1 MKFITTILAIG
12 ITGAIGA
19 LAKPN
24 VILIYTD
31 DHGWPDIGVAGIYDE
46 LKTPH
51 LDALAKS
58 GVYATSGYSTAP
70 QCVPSRA
77 GVLTGKSQNRFGV
90 ESNSYDLDGF
100 NKELTIAERLKKAG
114 YATGQVGKWHL
125 GPTNQITDHGFDDV
139 YAKNSNRP
147 CWATYKLSGETI
159 EMQQVDDDL
168 YHLDACSEAAVTF
181 IKRHAPNP
189 FFLYLAYRAP
199 HVPLDAPE
207 KYLSRFPGEM
217 PERRRQALAMISA
230 MDDGVGQIVAQL
242 KAQEL
247 YENTMIFF
255 IGDNGA
261 PLKIHKADL
270 PGGGPGWD
278 GSLNEPMNGEK
289 GMLTEGGIRV
299 PFLMSYPASVPG
311 NQVYKHPVWSLDV
324 AATALALAGLPE
336 ESELNGINLI
346 PYLTGEKKGA
356 PNRKLTWRWVAQS
369 AIRDGK
375 WKLLRGMGREYLF
388 DLESDPSEK
397 NNLLFTQPEIA
408 ERLRFQ
414 LSEWSSELTPSGLSV
429 QGSSTNWV
437 NYFDFYLNGKEPK
450 TSSLKVMPKQPSDP
464 TKVGGWIIRNGTMK
478 QASNGLVITPV
489 RKDKAPFLVPP
500 RVAFESPI
508 SVSLRLSN
516 QKGGNVGISWRE
528 LEQKDF
534 PKGQKVILESSAS
547 PNERLVKFGLPIK
560 SATDHFRLYLPVK
573 GTTIH
578 QVTLES
584 GENTRTWNFR
594 GDARAE

>member
-1 MKFITTILAIG
+1 MKFITAILAIG

-46 LKTPH
+46 LNTPH
-51 LDALAKS
+51 LDSLAES

-90 ESNSYDLDGF
+90 ESNSYDLGGF

-114 YATGQVGKWHL
+114 YATGQIGKWHL
-125 GPTNQITDHGFDDV
+125 GPINQITDHGFDDV

-159 EMQQVDDDL
+159 EMQQIDDDL
-168 YHLDACSEAAVTF
+168 YHLDACSEAAVAF
-181 IKRHAPNP
+181 IKRHAPSP

-207 KYLSRFPGEM
+207 KYLSRFPGDM

-247 YENTMIFF
+247 YENTIIFF

-261 PLKIHKADL
+261 PLKMHKADL

-299 PFLMSYPASVPG
+299 PFLISFPASLRG
-311 NQVYKHPVWSLDV
+311 NQVYKYPVWSLDV

-336 ESELNGINLI
+336 VSELDGINLI
-346 PYLTGEKKGA
+346 PYLNGEKKGA
-356 PNRKLTWRWVAQS
+356 PDRKLTWRWIAQS

-375 WKLLRGMGREYLF
+375 WKLLRGMEREYLF

-397 NNLLFTQPEIA
+397 NNLLFTQPEVA
-408 ERLRFQ
+408 ERLRSQ
-414 LSEWSSELTPSGLSV
+414 LSEWASELTPSGLSL
-429 QGSSTNWV
+429 QGSSANWA
-437 NYFDFYLNGKEPK
+437 NYFDFYLDKKEPE
-450 TSSLKVMPKQPSDP
+450 TSPQKVIPQQPSNP
-464 TKVGGWIIRNGTMK
+464 TMIGGWIIRNGTMK
-478 QASNGLVITPV
+478 QAPNGLIITPL
-489 RKDKAPFLVPP
+489 RKDKIPFLVLP
-500 RVAFESPI
+500 RVTFESSI
-508 SVSLRLSN
+508 SVSLSLSN
-516 QKGGNVGISWRE
+516 WNEGGIGISWRE

-534 PKGQKVILESSAS
+534 PKGQKVIIKSPASS
-547 PNERLVKFGLPIK
+547 NEQLVEFTLPIK
-560 SATDHFRLYLPVK
+560 GITDHFRLHLPVK
-573 GTTIH
+573 GATIH
-578 QVTLES
+578 QVILES
-584 GENTRTWNFR
+584 GKNTQTWAFR
-594 GDARAE
+594 SDAQAE